1 MQQLMRHKGKKFT
14 WKEKRSRGII
24 SKNKNRAM
32 LSTSAR
38 DAHGKRNVRAGHGCI
53 SGSDLWNTPPRTG
66 VEREDSLETDSL
78 REQSLE

>member
-1 MQQLMRHKGKKFT
+1 
-14 WKEKRSRGII
+14 
-24 SKNKNRAM
+24 M

-66 VEREDSLETDSL
+66 VEREDSLETDCL